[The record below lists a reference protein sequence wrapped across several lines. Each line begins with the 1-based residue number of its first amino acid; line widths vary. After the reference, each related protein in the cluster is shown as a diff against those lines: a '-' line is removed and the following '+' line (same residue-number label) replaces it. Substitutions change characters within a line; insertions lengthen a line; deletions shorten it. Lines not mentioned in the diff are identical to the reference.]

1 MSDRNGVGG
10 DDATVA
16 GRRGHAPY
24 SVQRQQTILRVLH
37 RDGRVDGAD
46 VADELAVTTETIRKD
61 LMRMEKVGLLS
72 RVHGGAVPIGDLS
85 YEPDVTTRTEFADAK
100 RRIAMA
106 ALAHLPAAG
115 SVLIDAGSTT
125 VQLAELF
132 PDDRELTVF
141 TNALPIAMALMARP
155 HLTVYPIGGRLRRQ
169 TVATVGSWTSRL
181 LEEINVDVVFL
192 GTNAISIDRGLTTPD
207 PAEAQIKTLMV
218 KAARRRI
225 LLADH
230 SKYGRLSLVK
240 YAELSDIDLFITDT
254 GLPAAEVAKLM
265 RAGLIVEQT

>member
-37 RDGRVDGAD
+37 RDGRVDGTD

-61 LMRMEKVGLLS
+61 LIRMEKVGLLS

-85 YEPDVTTRTEFADAK
+85 YEPDVTTRTEFADEK

-132 PDDRELTVF
+132 PDDRKLTVF

>member
-85 YEPDVTTRTEFADAK
+85 YEPDVTTRTEFADEK

>member
-10 DDATVA
+10 DDPKVA
-16 GRRGHAPY
+16 GRRARAPY
-24 SVQRQQTILRVLH
+24 SVQRQQVILRTLR
-37 RDGRVDGAD
+37 RDGRVDATD

-61 LMRMEKVGLLS
+61 LIRMEKRGLLS
-72 RVHGGAVPIGDLS
+72 RVHGGAVSIGDLV
-85 YEPDVTTRTEFADAK
+85 YESDVTTRTAFADEK
-100 RRIAMA
+100 RRIATA
-106 ALAHLPAAG
+106 ALVHLPAAG

-125 VQLAELF
+125 AQLAELF

-141 TNALPIAMALMARP
+141 TNALPIAMALIARP

-181 LEEINVDVVFL
+181 LEEINVDVAFL
-192 GTNAISIDRGLTTPD
+192 GTNSISIDRGLTTPD

-218 KAARRRI
+218 KAAQRRI

-254 GLPAAEVAKLM
+254 GLPAAEVAKLK